1 MKFLTFTFFIAGISG
16 ETVSCNGSGV
26 QAIPNRCTDFV
37 NCDRGSG
44 VVQTCGPGSVFHKVS
59 FKINGAFPL

>member
-1 MKFLTFTFFIAGISG
+1 MKLIYTFCIAGISG

-37 NCDRGSG
+37 NCNQGSG
-44 VVQTCGPGSVFHKVS
+44 VVQACATGTVFHKVS
-59 FKINGAFPL
+59 

>member
-1 MKFLTFTFFIAGISG
+1 MKFLTYTFIIPRISG

-44 VVQTCGPGSVFHKVS
+44 VVQTCGTGTVFHKVS
-59 FKINGAFPL
+59 LKINGAFPL